1 MPDGVTKFPCLK
13 HNTDPLTWFILG
25 PSLFFAVFGTV
36 QLLLFFSFSFFS
48 LLNDHILSLRI
59 LVQFT
64 TISLVKVENVISN
77 RGIELNYKKT
87 F

>member
-1 MPDGVTKFPCLK
+1 MPDGVTKFL
-13 HNTDPLTWFILG
+13 NTDPLTWFILG